1 MIKDQTSNES
11 PMTTS
16 LQMVDEIAL
25 RQVAKALSRQKL
37 LIAKISFAAVFLTSI
52 YAFTRQ
58 PIWEGQ
64 FNIVLSKQSA
74 PSRSGEL
81 LQSNPNLGKLIGAG
95 RGNNQLETEVEIL
108 ESPSV
113 LKPVFEFVKQKK
125 RSQNIN
131 IEEWSYANWLKENL
145 TIELIKGTSVLELS
159 YRDTDKELVLPVI
172 QRISKAYQD
181 YSGRDRKR
189 GIQQAVEYLD
199 QQIEIYNEKS
209 VRTLRAAQEYG
220 MKHNLTSLKGI
231 AIATLI

>member
-1 MIKDQTSNES
+1 MQKSA
-11 PMTTS
+11 
-16 LQMVDEIAL
+16 LQL
-25 RQVAKALSRQKL
+25 YFSR
-37 LIAKISFAAVFLTSI
+37 V

-81 LQSNPNLGKLIGAG
+81 LQSNPNLAKLIGAG
-95 RGNNQLETEVEIL
+95 RVNNQLETEVEIL

-145 TIELIKGTSVLELS
+145 TIKLIKGTSVLELS
-159 YRDTDKELVLPVI
+159 YRDTDKE
-172 QRISKAYQD
+172 
-181 YSGRDRKR
+181 
-189 GIQQAVEYLD
+189 
-199 QQIEIYNEKS
+199 
-209 VRTLRAAQEYG
+209 
-220 MKHNLTSLKGI
+220 
-231 AIATLI
+231 